1 MSKIF
6 VVGSLNMDIVV
17 QVDRFPDSGET
28 IIGNDY
34 FYANGG
40 KGANQAV
47 SAAKLGANVYMV
59 GAVGDD
65 MYGSKLTEN
74 LIQNGVKT
82 DYLSKLDFPTGTAFI
97 TLDKK
102 GSNSIV
108 VVPGANGKLTAET
121 IDTMIS
127 HIQKDDIIV
136 CQLEIPLETVKH
148 VFKAAKEKGAL
159 TVLNPSPIINYDAS
173 LLSYVDLLVMNEIE
187 AEKLYDGST
196 LEERAIGLIQNGID
210 YVVITLGEKGVI
222 FCDKVLNCKRLPA
235 YKVDVVDTTGAGDSF
250 IGGIVAAW
258 QDEKSF
264 EEAVL
269 YAIAV
274 GSLSTTKYG
283 AQPSLPSKEE
293 VKTFIEA
300 QKDN

>member
-17 QVDRFPDSGET
+17 KVDRFPDSGET

-40 KGANQAV
+40 KGANQCVA
-47 SAAKLGANVYMV
+47 AAKLGANVYMV

-74 LIQNGVKT
+74 LTQNNVKT
-82 DYLSKLDFPTGTAFI
+82 DYLQTLQTPTGTAFI

-108 VVPGANGKLTAET
+108 VVPGANGKLDTSAINKIKDT
-121 IDTMIS
+121 IE
-127 HIQKDDIIV
+127 KGDIIV
-136 CQLEIPLETVKH
+136 CQLEIPLETVKY
-148 VFKAAKEKGAL
+148 VFQIAKERGAL
-159 TVLNPSPIINYDAS
+159 TVLNPSPIINYDSS
-173 LLSYVDLLVMNEIE
+173 LLPYVDLLVMNEIE
-187 AEKLYDGST
+187 AEKLYSGHT
-196 LEERAIGLIQNGID
+196 LEERAIGLIRNGIT

-222 FCDKVLNCKRLPA
+222 FCDTKLNCKSLPA

-250 IGGIVAAW
+250 IGGIVSAW
-258 QDEKSF
+258 QEGKSF
-264 EEAVL
+264 EEAVQ

-274 GSLSTTKYG
+274 GSLSTTKFG

-293 VKTFIEA
+293 VAAFIGK
-300 QKDN
+300 QI

>member
-1 MSKIF
+1 MSKIY

-17 QVDRFPDSGET
+17 KVDRFPALGET
-28 IIGNDY
+28 IIGKDY

-47 SAAKLGANVYMV
+47 AAAKLGANVYMV

-65 MYGSKLTEN
+65 MYGKKLTEN
-74 LIQNGVKT
+74 LVENNVKT
-82 DYLSKLDFPTGTAFI
+82 DFLQTLGAPTGTAFI
-97 TLDKK
+97 TLDRK

-108 VVPGANGKLTAET
+108 VVPGSNGQLDTKS
-121 IDTMIS
+121 IDS
-127 HIQKDDIIV
+127 LKNEIQQGDIIV
-136 CQLEIPLETVKH
+136 CQLEIPLATVKR
-148 VFKAAKEKGAL
+148 VFQIAKENGAL
-159 TVLNPSPIINYDAS
+159 TVLNPSPVINYDSS

-187 AEKLYDGST
+187 AEKLYSGNS
-196 LEERAIGLIQNGID
+196 LEERAIGLIKNGIQ

-222 FCDKVLNCKRLPA
+222 FCDTTLQCKSLPA
-235 YKVDVVDTTGAGDSF
+235 YTVDVVDTTGAGDSF

-258 QDEKSF
+258 QETKGF
-264 EEAVL
+264 EESVA

-283 AQPSLPSKEE
+283 AQPSLPSKKE
-293 VKTFIEA
+293 VEQFIEA
-300 QKDN
+300 SKSI